1 MKTVPEPETLD
12 LVRAGIDTYQEP
24 VVYMRA
30 DCTVC
35 RAEGFEAQT
44 RIAVHVGD
52 RSIIATLNVVSSPW
66 LPPHQAGL
74 SEAAWRHLEPKPGE
88 KAWFRHAD
96 AADSTAHIRAKVYGQ
111 RLERVH
117 YAEIMRD
124 AVHGRLSDLEL
135 VAFLTACAAGS
146 MDTVETVA
154 LTRAMVGVGSTLDWG
169 TGIIL
174 DKHCVGGLP
183 GNRTTPILVAI
194 VAAAGYRIPKTSS
207 RAITSPSGTA
217 DTMATL
223 APVELTLAQMRE
235 VVDREGGCIAW
246 GGSVGLSPADDILI
260 RVERPLDFDGD
271 AQLVA
276 SVLSKK
282 IAAGA
287 SHVILDMPMGPTAK
301 IRTQEAA
308 QKLGDRLT
316 AVAEALG
323 LRVHLHPSDGT
334 QPVGNGIGPALE
346 ARDVLAVLARAPDAP
361 ADLRE
366 RALDLAGH
374 LLELGGEPVGQGRN
388 KATALLDSGA
398 AERKFLAICAAQG
411 GQRTPPVAEYQAP
424 VLSPA
429 RGVIAQ
435 IDNRLISRIAK
446 LAGAPRAQAAG
457 IELHA
462 HVGRTVERGQPLMTV
477 HAESPGEL
485 AYALAYHAR
494 HAHAFSLHHV

>member
-1 MKTVPEPETLD
+1 MKTVADPELLE

-44 RIAVHVGD
+44 RIAVHVGE

-66 LPPHQAGL
+66 LLANQAGL
-74 SEAAWRHLEPKPGE
+74 SEAAWRLLGARPGE
-88 KAWFRHAD
+88 RAWFRHAD
-96 AADSTAHIRAKVYGQ
+96 AADSAAHIRAKIYGQ

-124 AVHGRLSDLEL
+124 CIRGRLSDLEL

-146 MDTVETVA
+146 MDTEETVA
-154 LTRAMVGVGSTLDWG
+154 LTRAMVEAGASLDWG
-169 TGIIL
+169 EGTVL

-183 GNRTTPILVAI
+183 GNRTTPIIVAI

-223 APVELTLAQMRE
+223 APVDLDLATMRR

-246 GGSVGLSPADDILI
+246 GGSVGLSPADDVLI

-282 IAAGA
+282 VAAGA

-301 IRTQEAA
+301 IRSQEAGRV
-308 QKLGDRLT
+308 LGERLT
-316 AVAEALG
+316 AVAESLG
-323 LRVHLHPSDGT
+323 LRLQLHPSDGT

-346 ARDVLAVLARAPDAP
+346 ARDVLAVLARSPAAP

-366 RALDLAGH
+366 RSLDLAGH
-374 LLELGGEPVGQGRN
+374 LLELGGEAVGQGRTR
-388 KATALLDSGA
+388 AAAILDSGA
-398 AERKFLAICAAQG
+398 AEAKFIAICTAQG
-411 GQRTPPVAEYQAP
+411 GQRTPPVATHRAP
-424 VLSPA
+424 IIAPR
-429 RGVIAQ
+429 RGVISQ
-435 IDNRLISRIAK
+435 IDNRLVSRIAK

-457 IELHA
+457 IELHVR
-462 HVGRTVERGQPLMTV
+462 VG
-477 HAESPGEL
+477 HAG
-485 AYALAYHAR
+485 
-494 HAHAFSLHHV
+494 